1 MILYRCFAFFTF
13 LWPYI
18 LVNLVLVYNASLQLL
33 TFYVMYISERV
44 CVCLVTQSCP
54 ILCDP
59 MDCSLPGSSI
69 DRDSPGK
76 NTGVGCHALLQGI
89 FPTQGSNPG
98 LPHCRQIL
106 YHLSHQGSPWILK
119 KYMTCIFFMK
129 RSFFHKVKKKNDT
142 EVKRSFKY
150 LKPINSPAKKLKFFK
165 FKFDYKLPIY

>member
-76 NTGVGCHALLQGI
+76 NTGVGCHALPSPGDL
-89 FPTQGSNPG
+89 PNPG
-98 LPHCRQIL
+98 IQLRSLHRRGIL
-106 YHLSHQGSPWILK
+106 YHLSHQGSPRTLEWVAYLFSRGSSRPRHPTGIS
-119 KYMTCIFFMK
+119 CI
-129 RSFFHKVKKKNDT
+129 
-142 EVKRSFKY
+142 
-150 LKPINSPAKKLKFFK
+150 AGKFFTNWAIRK
-165 FKFDYKLPIY
+165 AHLVTKSCPILLWPRGL